1 MQEVISPLLWT
12 FLLQG
17 MITKENIYF
26 FPSNGSSDVK
36 CK

>member
-1 MQEVISPLLWT
+1 MQEVIFPLLCK
-12 FLLQG
+12 FLLQE
-17 MITKENIYF
+17 MITKKIVI